1 MAEKIEKRIEEVCER
16 MLFSARSE
24 LYLHLRFLDV
34 ALSMFSYA
42 LEPNLETIGS
52 DGRIIYYNPA
62 YLGGIYRQ
70 GRMMVNRAYLH
81 IVFHCIFAHPWKD
94 TRIRKK
100 RAGYELG
107 IKRESGQEDLTD
119 LLWDI
124 SCDIAVERM
133 IDDLYLHCIRKPLS
147 PFRKETYE
155 WLKKEKSVLNAESIF
170 RHWYIERRMKLL
182 QGG

>member
-1 MAEKIEKRIEEVCER
+1 MTEKIEKRIEEVCER

-70 GRMMVNRAYLH
+70 GRMMVNRAYYILCFT
-81 IVFHCIFAHPWKD
+81 VFL
-94 TRIRKK
+94 RIHGKIPEFVKKGQVMSLESKENPDRK
-100 RAGYELG
+100 
-107 IKRESGQEDLTD
+107 I
-119 LLWDI
+119 
-124 SCDIAVERM
+124 
-133 IDDLYLHCIRKPLS
+133 
-147 PFRKETYE
+147 
-155 WLKKEKSVLNAESIF
+155 
-170 RHWYIERRMKLL
+170 
-182 QGG
+182 

>member
-62 YLGGIYRQ
+62 
-70 GRMMVNRAYLH
+70 GRWHPQNAGVSYNKSRAH
-81 IVFHCIFAHPWKD
+81 
-94 TRIRKK
+94 
-100 RAGYELG
+100 
-107 IKRESGQEDLTD
+107 
-119 LLWDI
+119 
-124 SCDIAVERM
+124 
-133 IDDLYLHCIRKPLS
+133 
-147 PFRKETYE
+147 
-155 WLKKEKSVLNAESIF
+155 
-170 RHWYIERRMKLL
+170 
-182 QGG
+182 

>member
-70 GRMMVNRAYLH
+70 GR
-81 IVFHCIFAHPWKD
+81 
-94 TRIRKK
+94 
-100 RAGYELG
+100 
-107 IKRESGQEDLTD
+107 
-119 LLWDI
+119 
-124 SCDIAVERM
+124 
-133 IDDLYLHCIRKPLS
+133 IDR
-147 PFRKETYE
+147 
-155 WLKKEKSVLNAESIF
+155 KSVV
-170 RHWYIERRMKLL
+170 
-182 QGG
+182 